1 MVQIIMIGKKNKGFT
16 LLELVIVVF
25 ILSILAGLISPN
37 ILSRVADA
45 REAVLKS
52 NISGLRYSLDQFY
65 NDTGSYPDSLNDLV
79 TKNYIKQIPIDPI
92 TESNS
97 TWKIIYDQKK
107 TIIDIKSGAT
117 GSSSKGVPYENF

>member
-79 TKNYIKQIPIDPI
+79 TKKYIKQIPIDPI